1 MYFLFHLFHW
11 KSRQRDFSPTVL
23 RIFSFVRPAL
33 YAYTGTCVRQYRWNK
48 WNKNSRSKFPT
59 LSTTLPNYFTRIKL
73 SQTEPQYTQSKRRIT
88 KQQCSIGT
96 GTCSKILEQ
105 KNSPSL

>member
-1 MYFLFHLFHW
+1 MYFLFHLFHS
-11 KSRQRDFSPTVL
+11 KSRPGDFSPTAL
-23 RIFSFVRPAL
+23 RIFSYVRPGL
-33 YAYTGTCVRQYRWNK
+33 CAYSPAREYKYRWNK

-59 LSTTLPNYFTRIKL
+59 LSATLPNYFTRIKL

-88 KQQCSIGT
+88 RQQCSIGT

-105 KNSPSL
+105 EF